1 MKTNNLIQKENI
13 KKEISLVANA
23 IPENAM
29 KDQQALVEEALY
41 YANKIEKKVLKR
53 DMSISEKSSFV
64 ESTKAAALMNL
75 RLGKHIDLLP
85 FKGTFAITLKEEG
98 ITHYLNTFTT
108 HPIKDISTEVVFQ
121 GDKFSY
127 NSTTKE
133 ITHIYNPLANGR
145 NEWEN
150 IIGAYAILEYE
161 DGVKK
166 VEILTKEELN
176 ARKDVGA
183 SKNSVYY
190 QWPKLMGRAK
200 VSKMLLKAAK
210 FRLNLNKNI
219 TPDRVDDMVIEK
231 ITVDKK
237 TGVANIDAKYEKRE
251 EEVKQEKVIEVKA
264 KVIPKISIPQQ
275 VELMNLIDLKGKDKD
290 KLLKLCKVESVDEI
304 SVPTFESIKNR
315 LNTEPDVVVKK
326 QTNEETG
333 EITTVKETVEKDD
346 VDWNEIKF

>member
-53 DMSISEKSSFV
+53 EMLTSEKSSFV

-75 RLGKHIDLLP
+75 RLGKHIDLIP

-145 NEWEN
+145 NKWEN

-183 SKNSVYY
+183 SKNSVYS

-219 TPDRVDDMVIEK
+219 APDRVDDMVVEK

-251 EEVKQEKVIEVKA
+251 EEVIEVKANETKA

-275 VELMNLIDLKGKDKD
+275 VELMNLIVLKGKEKD
-290 KLLKLCKVESVDEI
+290 KLLKLCKVKSFDEI
-304 SVPTFESIKNR
+304 SISTFEAIKKR
-315 LNTEPDVVVKK
+315 LNKEPDVPVKK
-326 QTNEETG
+326 IANPETG
-333 EITTVKETVEKDD
+333 EIITVKEKSSNEEL
-346 VDWNEIKF
+346 DWEEIVF